1 MASVEKTLVDSGPLV
16 ALLVRRDQH
25 HDWAVR
31 QFERLTAPLLTCE
44 AVLSET
50 QFLVHRFGG
59 NPLVVLDMVARGVLN
74 VAFQVED
81 DIDRLQ
87 ELQST
92 YRDLPMS
99 LADACLVRMSE
110 LHSRCR
116 VFTTDSDFRT
126 YRRNGRQVI
135 PTLMPCDNS

>member
-1 MASVEKTLVDSGPLV
+1 MAAEKILVDSGPLV
-16 ALLVRRDQH
+16 ALLVARDQH

-31 QFERLTAPLLTCE
+31 QFERLMAPLLTCE

-59 NPLVVLDMVARGVLN
+59 NPLIVLEMVSRGALN
-74 VAFQVED
+74 VEFQVQNEV
-81 DIDRLQ
+81 DRLQ
-87 ELQST
+87 ELQFT
-92 YRDLPMS
+92 YRNLPMS

-110 LHSRCR
+110 LHSRSR
-116 VFTTDSDFRT
+116 VFTTDTDFRT

-135 PTLMPCDNS
+135 PTLLPDV

>member
-16 ALLVRRDQH
+16 ALLVKRDQH
-25 HDWAVR
+25 HDWACQ

-59 NPLVVLDMVARGVLN
+59 NPLVVLDMVARGALN

-81 DIDRLQ
+81 EIDRLRD
-87 ELQST
+87 LQST
-92 YRDLPMS
+92 YCNLPMS

-110 LHSRCR
+110 LQSRCR

-135 PTLMPCDNS
+135 PALLPDDNG

>member
-1 MASVEKTLVDSGPLV
+1 VAAVERTLVDSGPLV
-16 ALLVRRDQH
+16 ALLDRRDQH
-25 HDWAVR
+25 HDWACQ

-59 NPLVVLDMVARGVLN
+59 NPLVVLGMVSRVALN

-81 DIDRLQ
+81 EIDRLQ

-116 VFTTDSDFRT
+116 VLTTNSDFRT

-135 PTLMPCDNS
+135 PVLMPESD

>member
-1 MASVEKTLVDSGPLV
+1 MANAERTLVDSGPLV

-25 HDWAVR
+25 HDWAVQ

-59 NPLVVLDMVARGVLN
+59 NPLAVLDMVARGALSL
-74 VAFQVED
+74 AFQVED
-81 DIDRLQ
+81 EIDRLH

-110 LHSRCR
+110 LPSRCQ

-126 YRRNGRQVI
+126 YRRNGRQII
-135 PTLMPCDNS
+135 PTLLPDENG

>member
-1 MASVEKTLVDSGPLV
+1 MAAAEKTLVDSGPLV
-16 ALLVRRDQH
+16 ALLVARDQY

-31 QFERLTAPLLTCE
+31 QFERITAPLLTCE

-59 NPLVVLDMVARGVLN
+59 NPLVVLDMVARGALN
-74 VAFQVED
+74 LAFQVED
-81 DIDRLQ
+81 EIDRLR
-87 ELQST
+87 ELQAT
-92 YRDLPMS
+92 YRNLPMS

-135 PTLMPCDNS
+135 SVLLPESD

>member
-1 MASVEKTLVDSGPLV
+1 MASVERTLVDSGPLV

-25 HDWAVR
+25 HDWAVQ
-31 QFERLTAPLLTCE
+31 QFERLTAPFLTCE

-59 NPLVVLDMVARGVLN
+59 NPLVVLDMVARGALN
-74 VAFQVED
+74 VAFQVKDE
-81 DIDRLQ
+81 IDRLQ
-87 ELQST
+87 ELQFT

-110 LHSRCR
+110 LHSHGR

-135 PTLMPCDNS
+135 PTLLPDDRG